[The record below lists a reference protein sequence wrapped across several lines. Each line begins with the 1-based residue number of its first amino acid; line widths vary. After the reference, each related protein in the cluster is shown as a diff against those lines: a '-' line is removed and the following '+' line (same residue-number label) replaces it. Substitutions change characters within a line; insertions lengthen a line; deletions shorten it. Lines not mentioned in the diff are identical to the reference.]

1 MSDYCKHGGHVWS
14 KKVYKTMKSV
24 GASNIVLGILLI
36 VGAIAAGV
44 VLIAKGAKLLHDK
57 SELTF

>member
-1 MSDYCKHGGHVWS
+1 MVE
-14 KKVYKTMKSV
+14 KVYKTMKSV

-36 VGAIAAGV
+36 VGAIASGV

>member
-1 MSDYCKHGGHVWS
+1 MVE
-14 KKVYKTMKSV
+14 KVYKTMKSV

-44 VLIAKGAKLLHDK
+44 VLIAKGAKLMHDK

>member
-1 MSDYCKHGGHVWS
+1 MVE
-14 KKVYKTMKSV
+14 KVYKTMKSV

-44 VLIAKGAKLLHDK
+44 VLIAKGA
-57 SELTF
+57 

>member
-1 MSDYCKHGGHVWS
+1 MVE
-14 KKVYKTMKSV
+14 KVYKTMKSV

-44 VLIAKGAKLLHDK
+44 VLITNCLLYTSQSPRD
-57 SELTF
+57 

>member
-1 MSDYCKHGGHVWS
+1 MVE
-14 KKVYKTMKSV
+14 KVYKTMKSV

-44 VLIAKGAKLLHDK
+44 VLIAKGAELLHDK

>member
-1 MSDYCKHGGHVWS
+1 MVE
-14 KKVYKTMKSV
+14 KVYKTMKSV

-44 VLIAKGAKLLHDK
+44 VLIAKGVKLLHDK

>member
-1 MSDYCKHGGHVWS
+1 MVE
-14 KKVYKTMKSV
+14 KVYKTMKSV

-36 VGAIAAGV
+36 VGAIA

>member
-1 MSDYCKHGGHVWS
+1 MVE
-14 KKVYKTMKSV
+14 KVYKTMKSV

-36 VGAIAAGV
+36 VGAIA
-44 VLIAKGAKLLHDK
+44 KGAKLLHDK

>member
-1 MSDYCKHGGHVWS
+1 MVE
-14 KKVYKTMKSV
+14 KVYKTMKSV
-24 GASNIVLGILLI
+24 GACNIVLGILLI

-44 VLIAKGAKLLHDK
+44 VLITKGAKLLHDK

>member
-14 KKVYKTMKSV
+14 KKYKTMKSV